1 MSAPR
6 VACWELMGER
16 LCVGDWVHIDSVEGI
31 FLRME
36 DKESLCVKPND
47 PVIDEVC
54 VAVWVIEKTPSRAVR
69 VLRQKR
75 VTREMY
81 RGTLLYYVHR

>member
-1 MSAPR
+1 MSVPR
-6 VACWELMGER
+6 ATCWEFMGER
-16 LCVGDWVHIDSVEGI
+16 LCIGDWVHINGVEGI

-47 PVIDEVC
+47 PVIDEMC
-54 VAVWVIEKTPSRAVR
+54 VWVIEKISPRIVR

-81 RGTLLYYVHR
+81 RGTLLYYVRR

>member
-1 MSAPR
+1 MSTAS
-6 VACWELMGER
+6 VTCWEFRKER
-16 LCVGDWVHIDSVEGI
+16 LCIGDWVHVNGVEGI

-36 DKESLCVKPND
+36 DRDSLCVKPND

-54 VAVWVIEKTPSRAVR
+54 VWIIDEMSPRTVR

-81 RGTLLYYVHR
+81 RGTLLYYVRR

>member
-1 MSAPR
+1 MSMPR
-6 VACWELMGER
+6 TTCWEFMGER
-16 LCVGDWVHIDSVEGI
+16 LCVGDWVHINGVEGI

-47 PVIDEVC
+47 PVIDEMC
-54 VAVWVIEKTPSRAVR
+54 IWVIEKVSPRIVR

-81 RGTLLYYVHR
+81 RGTLLYYVRR